1 MEYNCITIDMR
12 HESNMKKQQS
22 KNDRGLAVRR
32 EVVRFLGTTVRVAGG
47 AACEDTD
54 TDRCTGCT
62 NCTGE
67 TGCTNSWIIS
77 Y

>member
-1 MEYNCITIDMR
+1 
-12 HESNMKKQQS
+12 MKKQQS
-22 KNDRGLAVRR
+22 KKDKSLAVRR
-32 EVVRFLGTTVRVAGG
+32 EVVRFLGSAAVRVAGG
-47 AACEDTD
+47 AACEDTA

>member
-1 MEYNCITIDMR
+1 
-12 HESNMKKQQS
+12 MKKQQS
-22 KNDRGLAVRR
+22 KKDKSLAVRR
-32 EVVRFLGTTVRVAGG
+32 EVVRFLGSSTVRVAGG

-54 TDRCTGCT
+54 TDRTTCTGCT

-67 TGCTNSWIIS
+67 TGCTNSWVIS